1 MTTRRERSESVV
13 IEGRVI
19 ADFGRE
25 FLVEFADRRQV
36 VCTRKGKR
44 QDATCGDFV
53 EVRLTGSAQGSI
65 ERIGTRRNLLFRSD
79 QWREKTLAANVYQ
92 AVILHAPKPP
102 FIYAFLIL
110 SLVACEAARIPAIIA
125 LNKSDLPEH
134 GESLKSLAPYEK
146 IGYTVLSMSAKFD
159 NMLPLLPHLEHKVTL
174 LVGQSGMG
182 KSRTVNALVLS
193 EVARVGELTASLDSG
208 AHTTTFS
215 RFYRLDKDTA
225 IIDTPGFQSFGLFHL
240 TEDQI
245 GEAMR
250 EFRPFLGRCKFND
263 CAHLNEPGCAVIEAT
278 QRGQISS
285 PRLSFYQVLIEQHR
299 DLHEQ
304 HPEWSRS

>member
-13 IEGRVI
+13 VEGRVV

-25 FLVEFADRRQV
+25 FLVEFADRRQIA
-36 VCTRKGKR
+36 CTRKGKR

-65 ERIGTRRNLLFRSD
+65 ERVGTRRNLLFRSD
-79 QWREKTLAANVYQ
+79 QWREKMLAANVDQ
-92 AVILHAPKPP
+92 VVILVAPKPP
-102 FIYAFLIL
+102 LSEAFLNL
-110 SLVACEAARIPAIIA
+110 SLVACEAARLPVVIA
-125 LNKSDLPEH
+125 LNKADLPEH
-134 GESLKSLAPYEK
+134 AAARKALEPYVK
-146 IGYTVLSMSAKFD
+146 IGYTLITMSAKFD
-159 NMLPLLPHLEHKVTL
+159 VSPLLPHLENKLTL

-182 KSRTVNALVLS
+182 KSKTVNALVLS
-193 EVARVGELTASLDSG
+193 DVARVGDLTASRESG

-215 RFYRLDKDTA
+215 RFYRLDRDTA

-250 EFRPFLGRCKFND
+250 EFRPFLGTCKFND
-263 CAHLNEPGCAVIEAT
+263 CSHLNEPGCAVIAASK
-278 QRGQISS
+278 RGEISS
-285 PRLSFYQVLIEQHR
+285 SRLSFYQVLIEQHR

-304 HPEWSRS
+304 HPEWSKQ

>member
-1 MTTRRERSESVV
+1 MTTRREREQQVV
-13 IEGRVI
+13 VEGRVV

-25 FLVEFADRRQV
+25 FLIELADRRQV

-53 EVRLTGSAQGSI
+53 EVRLTGSSQGSI
-65 ERIGTRRNLLFRSD
+65 ERLGTRRNLLYRSD
-79 QWREKTLAANVYQ
+79 QWREKTLAANVDQ
-92 AVILHAPKPP
+92 VVILLAPKPP
-102 FIYAFLIL
+102 FSAAFLNL
-110 SLVACEAARIPAIIA
+110 SLVACEAARLPAIIA

-134 GESLKSLAPYEK
+134 AEALRTLAAYER
-146 IGYTVLSMSAKFD
+146 IGYTVITMSAKFD
-159 NMLPLLPHLEHKVTL
+159 TAQPLRPLLEKKLTL

-193 EVARVGELTASLDSG
+193 DVARVGELTASRESG
-208 AHTTTFS
+208 AQTTTFS

-263 CAHLNEPGCAVIEAT
+263 CAHLSEPGCAVIEAA
-278 QRGQISS
+278 QRGEIGAE
-285 PRLSFYQVLIEQHR
+285 RLSFYQVLIEQHR
-299 DLHEQ
+299 ELHEE
-304 HPEWSRS
+304 HPEWSR

>member
-1 MTTRRERSESVV
+1 MTTRREREQQVV
-13 IEGRVI
+13 VEGRVV

-25 FLVEFADRRQV
+25 FLVEVADRRQI
-36 VCTRKGKR
+36 VCTRKGKK

-65 ERIGTRRNLLFRSD
+65 ERLGTRRNLLFRSD
-79 QWREKTLAANVYQ
+79 QWSEKTLAANVDQ
-92 AVILHAPKPP
+92 VVILLAPRPL
-102 FIYAFLIL
+102 FSEAFLNL
-110 SLVACEAARIPAIIA
+110 SLVACEAARIPVVIA

-134 GESLKSLAPYEK
+134 AAALKSLAVYEK
-146 IGYTVLSMSAKFD
+146 IGYTVISMSAKFD
-159 NMLPLLPHLEHKVTL
+159 VAQPLLPHLEKKLTL

-182 KSRTVNALVLS
+182 KSKTVNALVLS
-193 EVARVGELTASLDSG
+193 EVARVGDLTASLDSG

-250 EFRPFLGRCKFND
+250 EFRPYLGRCKFND
-263 CAHLNEPGCAVIEAT
+263 CAHLGEPGCEVTAAAS
-278 QRGQISS
+278 RGEITKE
-285 PRLSFYQVLIEQHR
+285 RLSFYQVLIEQHR
-299 DLHEQ
+299 ELHEE
-304 HPEWSRS
+304 HPEWKK

>member
-13 IEGRVI
+13 VEGRVI

-25 FLVEFADRRQV
+25 FLVELSDRRQI

-65 ERIGTRRNLLFRSD
+65 ERVGTRRNLLYRSD
-79 QWREKTLAANVYQ
+79 QWREKMLASNVDQ
-92 AVILHAPKPP
+92 VVILLAPKPP
-102 FIYAFLIL
+102 FSEAFLNL
-110 SLVACEAARIPAIIA
+110 SLVACEAARLPVVIA
-125 LNKSDLPEH
+125 LNKADLPEH
-134 GESLKSLAPYEK
+134 AESLKALAHYEK
-146 IGYTVLSMSAKFD
+146 IGYTVISMSAKQD
-159 NMLPLLPHLEHKVTL
+159 VSPLLPHLEKKLTL

-182 KSRTVNALVLS
+182 KSKTVNALVLN
-193 EVARVGELTASLDSG
+193 EVARVGELTASRDSG
-208 AHTTTFS
+208 THTTTFS
-215 RFYRLDKDTA
+215 RFYRLDRDTA

-250 EFRPFLGRCKFND
+250 EFRPHLGRCKFND
-263 CAHLNEPGCAVIEAT
+263 CAHLNEPGCTVIEAA
-278 QRGQISS
+278 RKGGIS
-285 PRLSFYQVLIEQHR
+285 PERLSFYQVLIEQHR

-304 HPEWSRS
+304 HPEWNR

>member
-1 MTTRRERSESVV
+1 MTTRREKSEQVV
-13 IEGRVI
+13 IEGRVV

-36 VCTRKGKR
+36 VCTRKGRR

-65 ERIGTRRNLLFRSD
+65 ERVGTRRNLLYRSD
-79 QWREKTLAANVYQ
+79 QWHEKTLAANVDQ
-92 AVILHAPKPP
+92 VVILLAPKPA
-102 FIYAFLIL
+102 FSEAFLNL
-110 SLVACEAARIPAIIA
+110 SLVACEAARLPVVIA

-134 GESLKSLAPYEK
+134 AQSLKSLRGYEK
-146 IGYTVLSMSAKFD
+146 IGYTIISMSAKFD
-159 NMLPLLPHLEHKVTL
+159 TAQPLMPHLEKKLTL

-182 KSRTVNALVLS
+182 KSKTVNALVLS
-193 EVARVGELTASLDSG
+193 EVARVGDLTASRDSG

-215 RFYRLDKDTA
+215 RFYRLDKDTS

-245 GEAMR
+245 GEAMP

-263 CAHLNEPGCAVIEAT
+263 CAHLGEPGCAIIAASTKGE
-278 QRGQISS
+278 ISKE
-285 PRLSFYQVLIEQHR
+285 RLSFYQVLIEQHR
-299 DLHEQ
+299 ELHEE
-304 HPEWSRS
+304 HPEWKR

>member
-1 MTTRRERSESVV
+1 MTTRREREEQVV
-13 IEGRVI
+13 VEGRVV

-25 FLVEFADRRQV
+25 FLVELADKRQL

-53 EVRLTGSAQGSI
+53 EARLTGNAQGSI
-65 ERIGTRRNLLFRSD
+65 ERLGTRRNLLYRSD
-79 QWREKTLAANVYQ
+79 QWREKTLAANVDQ
-92 AVILHAPKPP
+92 VVILLAPKPP
-102 FIYAFLIL
+102 FSEAFLNL
-110 SLVACEAARIPAIIA
+110 SLVACEAARLPVIVA

-134 GESLKSLAPYEK
+134 AAALKSLAPYER
-146 IGYTVLSMSAKFD
+146 IGYTVISMSAKFD
-159 NMLPLLPHLEHKVTL
+159 TAQPLRPHLEGKLTL

-193 EVARVGELTASLDSG
+193 DVARVGDLTASLDSG

-245 GEAMR
+245 GEAMP

-263 CAHLNEPGCAVIEAT
+263 CAHLAEPGCAVIEAAG
-278 QRGQISS
+278 RGEISAE
-285 PRLSFYQVLIEQHR
+285 RLSFYQVLIEQHR
-299 DLHEQ
+299 ELHEE
-304 HPEWSRS
+304 HPEWSR

>member
-13 IEGRVI
+13 VEGRVI

-65 ERIGTRRNLLFRSD
+65 ERVGTRRNLLFRSD
-79 QWREKTLAANVYQ
+79 QWREKMLAANVDQ
-92 AVILHAPKPP
+92 VVILLAPKPP
-102 FIYAFLIL
+102 FSEAFLNL
-110 SLVACEAARIPAIIA
+110 SLVACEAARLPVVIA
-125 LNKSDLPEH
+125 LNKADLPEH
-134 GESLKSLAPYEK
+134 GESLKALSPYER
-146 IGYTVLSMSAKFD
+146 IGYTVISMSAKQD
-159 NMLPLLPHLEHKVTL
+159 VTPLLPHLEKKLTL

-182 KSRTVNALVLS
+182 KSKTVNALVLN
-193 EVARVGELTASLDSG
+193 EVARVGELTASRDSG
-208 AHTTTFS
+208 THTTTFS
-215 RFYRLDKDTA
+215 RFYRLDRDTA

-263 CAHLNEPGCAVIEAT
+263 CAHLNEPGCMVIDAAQKGE
-278 QRGQISS
+278 IS
-285 PRLSFYQVLIEQHR
+285 PERLSFYQVLIEQHR

-304 HPEWSRS
+304 HPEWSR

>member
-13 IEGRVI
+13 SEGRVV

-65 ERIGTRRNLLFRSD
+65 ERVGTRRNLLYRSD
-79 QWREKTLAANVYQ
+79 QWREKTLAANVDQ
-92 AVILHAPKPP
+92 VVILLAPRPM
-102 FIYAFLIL
+102 FSEAFLNL
-110 SLVACEAARIPAIIA
+110 SLVACEAARIPVTIA
-125 LNKSDLPEH
+125 LNKVDLPEH
-134 GESLKSLAPYEK
+134 VACRTALEPYEK
-146 IGYTVLSMSAKFD
+146 IGYPILAMSAKFD
-159 NMLPLLPHLEHKVTL
+159 VSPLLPQLEGKMTL

-193 EVARVGELTASLDSG
+193 DVARVGDLTASRDAG

-215 RFYRLDKDTA
+215 RIYRLDRDTA
-225 IIDTPGFQSFGLFHL
+225 IVDTPGFQSFGLFHL

-245 GEAMR
+245 GEAMK
-250 EFRPFLGRCKFND
+250 EFRPHLGHCKFND
-263 CAHLNEPGCAVIEAT
+263 CAHLNEPGCAVMEAAG
-278 QRGQISS
+278 RGEITPQ
-285 PRLSFYQVLIEQHR
+285 RLSFYQVLIEQQR
-299 DLHEQ
+299 ELHEQ
-304 HPEWSRS
+304 HPEWTR

>member
-1 MTTRRERSESVV
+1 VTTRRERSESVV

-25 FLVEFADRRQV
+25 FLVEFSDKRQV

-53 EVRLTGSAQGSI
+53 EVRLTGAAQGSI
-65 ERIGTRRNLLFRSD
+65 ERVGTRRNLLFRSD
-79 QWREKTLAANVYQ
+79 QWREKMLAANVDQ
-92 AVILHAPKPP
+92 VVILLAPRPP
-102 FIYAFLIL
+102 FSGAFLDL
-110 SLVACEAARIPAIIA
+110 SLVACEAARLPVVIA
-125 LNKSDLPEH
+125 LNKADLPEH
-134 GESLKSLAPYEK
+134 AESLRALAPYER
-146 IGYTVLSMSAKFD
+146 IGYTVISMSAKQD
-159 NMLPLLPHLEHKVTL
+159 VSPLLPHLERKLTL

-182 KSRTVNALVLS
+182 KSKTVNALVLS
-193 EVARVGELTASLDSG
+193 EVARVGDLTASRDSG

-215 RFYRLDKDTA
+215 RFYRLDRDTA

-263 CAHLNEPGCAVIEAT
+263 CAHLGEPGCEVIEAAA
-278 QRGQISS
+278 RHEIS
-285 PRLSFYQVLIEQHR
+285 PERLSFYQVLIEQHR
-299 DLHEQ
+299 ELHEE
-304 HPEWSRS
+304 HPEWSR

>member
-1 MTTRRERSESVV
+1 MTTRREREEQMVV
-13 IEGRVI
+13 EGRVV

-65 ERIGTRRNLLFRSD
+65 TRVGTRRNLLYRSD
-79 QWREKTLAANVYQ
+79 QWKEKTLAANVDQ
-92 AVILHAPKPP
+92 VVILLAPKPP
-102 FIYAFLIL
+102 FSESVLNL
-110 SLVACEAARIPAIIA
+110 SLVACDAARIPLIVA

-134 GESLKSLAPYEK
+134 VEARKKLDLYEQ
-146 IGYTVLSMSAKFD
+146 IGYTVISLSAKFD
-159 NMLPLLPHLEHKVTL
+159 VAPLLPFLENKLTL

-182 KSRTVNALVLS
+182 KSKTVNALVLS
-193 EVARVGELTASLDSG
+193 EVARVGELTASRDSG

-215 RFYRLDKDTA
+215 RFYRLDRDTA

-250 EFRPFLGRCKFND
+250 EFRPFLGTCKFND
-263 CAHLNEPGCAVIEAT
+263 CAHLNEPGCAVTAAAA
-278 QRGQISS
+278 RGEISAQ
-285 PRLSFYQVLIEQHR
+285 RLSFYQVLIEQHR
-299 DLHEQ
+299 ELHEQ
-304 HPEWSRS
+304 HPEWSR

>member
-1 MTTRRERSESVV
+1 MTTRREKSEQVV
-13 IEGRVI
+13 IEGRVV

-36 VCTRKGKR
+36 VCTRKGRR

-53 EVRLTGSAQGSI
+53 EVRLNGPAQGSI
-65 ERIGTRRNLLFRSD
+65 ERVGTRRNLLFRSD
-79 QWREKTLAANVYQ
+79 QWNEKTLAANVDQ
-92 AVILHAPKPP
+92 VVILLAPKPP
-102 FIYAFLIL
+102 ISEAFLNM
-110 SLVACEAARIPAIIA
+110 SLVACDAARIPVVIA

-134 GESLKSLAPYEK
+134 AAARKTLVPYEK
-146 IGYTVLSMSAKFD
+146 MGYTVITMSAKFD
-159 NMLPLLPHLEHKVTL
+159 VAPLLPHLEKKTTL

-182 KSRTVNALVLS
+182 KSKTVNALVLS
-193 EVARVGELTASLDSG
+193 DVARVGELTAARDSG

-215 RFYRLDKDTA
+215 RFYRLDKDTS

-250 EFRPFLGRCKFND
+250 EFRPYLGGCKF
-263 CAHLNEPGCAVIEAT
+263 
-278 QRGQISS
+278 
-285 PRLSFYQVLIEQHR
+285 
-299 DLHEQ
+299 
-304 HPEWSRS
+304 

>member
-1 MTTRRERSESVV
+1 MTTRREREQQVV
-13 IEGRVI
+13 VEGRVI

-25 FLVEFADRRQV
+25 FLVELADKRQI

-53 EVRLTGSAQGSI
+53 IVRLTGPAQGSI
-65 ERIGTRRNLLFRSD
+65 ERLGTRRNLLYRSD
-79 QWREKTLAANVYQ
+79 QWSEKTLAANVDH
-92 AVILHAPKPP
+92 AVILLAPRPA
-102 FIYAFLIL
+102 FSEAFLNL
-110 SLVACEAARIPAIIA
+110 SLVACEAARIPVIIA
-125 LNKSDLPEH
+125 LNKLDLEEH
-134 GESLKSLAPYEK
+134 AASLKSLALYER
-146 IGYTVLSMSAKFD
+146 IGYTVVSFSAKQ
-159 NMLPLLPHLEHKVTL
+159 NVAPLLPYLEKKLTL

-182 KSRTVNALVLS
+182 KSRTVNALLMS
-193 EVARVGELTASLDSG
+193 EVARVGDLTASRDSG

-215 RFYRLDKDTA
+215 RFYRLDRDTA

-263 CAHLNEPGCAVIEAT
+263 CAHLGEPGCEVIAGAA
-278 QRGQISS
+278 RGEIT
-285 PRLSFYQVLIEQHR
+285 PERLSFYQVLIEQHR
-299 DLHEQ
+299 ELHEQ
-304 HPEWSRS
+304 HPEWSR

>member
-1 MTTRRERSESVV
+1 MTTRREKDQQVV
-13 IEGRVI
+13 VEGRVV

-79 QWREKTLAANVYQ
+79 QWREKMLASNVDQ
-92 AVILHAPKPP
+92 VVILLAPKPP
-102 FIYAFLIL
+102 FSEAFLNL
-110 SLVACEAARIPAIIA
+110 SLVACEAARLPVVIA
-125 LNKSDLPEH
+125 LNKADLPEH
-134 GESLKSLAPYEK
+134 AETRKALAPWEK
-146 IGYTVLSMSAKFD
+146 IGYTVIAMSARFD
-159 NMLPLLPHLEHKVTL
+159 VAPLLPFLEKKITL

-182 KSRTVNALVLS
+182 KSKTVNALVLS
-193 EVARVGELTASLDSG
+193 DVARVGDLTASRDSG

-215 RFYRLDKDTA
+215 RFYRLDRDTA

-250 EFRPFLGRCKFND
+250 EFRPYLGRCKFND
-263 CAHLNEPGCAVIEAT
+263 CSHLSEPGCEIIEASK
-278 QRGQISS
+278 RGEISRE
-285 PRLSFYQVLIEQHR
+285 RLSFYQVLIEQHR

-304 HPEWSRS
+304 HPEWTR

>member
-1 MTTRRERSESVV
+1 MTTRREKDQQVV
-13 IEGRVI
+13 VEGRVV

-65 ERIGTRRNLLFRSD
+65 ERIGTRRNLLYRSD
-79 QWREKTLAANVYQ
+79 QWREKMLASNVDQ
-92 AVILHAPKPP
+92 VVILLAPKPP
-102 FIYAFLIL
+102 FSEAFLNL
-110 SLVACEAARIPAIIA
+110 SLVACEAARLPVVIA
-125 LNKSDLPEH
+125 LNKADLPEH
-134 GESLKSLAPYEK
+134 AESRKALEPWEK
-146 IGYTVLSMSAKFD
+146 IGYTVIAMSAKFD
-159 NMLPLLPHLEHKVTL
+159 VAPLLPFLERKITL

-182 KSRTVNALVLS
+182 KSKTVNALVLS
-193 EVARVGELTASLDSG
+193 DVARVGDLTASRDSG

-215 RFYRLDKDTA
+215 RFYRLDRDTA

-250 EFRPFLGRCKFND
+250 EFRPYLGRCKFND
-263 CAHLNEPGCAVIEAT
+263 CSHLSEPGCEIIEASK
-278 QRGQISS
+278 RGEISRE
-285 PRLSFYQVLIEQHR
+285 RLSFYQVLIEQHR

-304 HPEWSRS
+304 HPEWTR

>member
-1 MTTRRERSESVV
+1 MTTRREKDQQVV
-13 IEGRVI
+13 VEGRVV

-25 FLVEFADRRQV
+25 FLVELADRRQI

-53 EVRLTGSAQGSI
+53 EVRMTGNAQGSI
-65 ERIGTRRNLLFRSD
+65 ERIGTRRNLLYRSD
-79 QWREKTLAANVYQ
+79 QWREKMLAANVDQ
-92 AVILHAPKPP
+92 AVILLAPRPA
-102 FIYAFLIL
+102 YSEAFLNL
-110 SLVACEAARIPAIIA
+110 SLVACEAARIPVVIA
-125 LNKSDLPEH
+125 LNKVDLPEH
-134 GESLKSLAPYEK
+134 GESRKALDPYDR
-146 IGYTVLSMSAKFD
+146 IGYVVISMSAKQD
-159 NMLPLLPHLEHKVTL
+159 VSPLLPYLEKKVTL

-193 EVARVGELTASLDSG
+193 DVARVGDLATTRDSG
-208 AHTTTFS
+208 THTTTFS
-215 RFYRLDKDTA
+215 RFYRLDRDTA

-250 EFRPFLGRCKFND
+250 EFRPYLGRCKFND
-263 CAHLNEPGCAVIEAT
+263 CAHLNEPGCEVVAAAK
-278 QRGQISS
+278 RGEI
-285 PRLSFYQVLIEQHR
+285 PHTRLSFYQVLIEQHR

-304 HPEWSRS
+304 HPEWSR